1 MREEKY
7 GTITEKSRTDILR
20 ELKPSFKKKKWSL
33 TCNESEVKA
42 NFVLANLIVTKGKNR
57 EDSLFENLFGKA

>member
-20 ELKPSFKKKKWSL
+20 ELKPSFKKKK
-33 TCNESEVKA
+33 SEVLHAMNQK
-42 NFVLANLIVTKGKNR
+42 LKQILCWPI
-57 EDSLFENLFGKA
+57 